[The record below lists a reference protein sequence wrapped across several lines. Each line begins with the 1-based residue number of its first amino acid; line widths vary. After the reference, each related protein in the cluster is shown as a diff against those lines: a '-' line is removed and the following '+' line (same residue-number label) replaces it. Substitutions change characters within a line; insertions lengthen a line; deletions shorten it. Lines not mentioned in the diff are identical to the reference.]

1 VKETGF
7 EPVRVTVF
15 PSITLSGPYAST
27 IPPLLQKTPAV
38 SVDQTV
44 LLGVVT
50 GYVFPVT
57 RMTIKQFLWYAEW
70 YMAYEYY
77 SQG

>member
-1 VKETGF
+1 MRYTYSA
-7 EPVRVTVF
+7 T
-15 PSITLSGPYAST
+15 PS
-27 IPPLLQKTPAV
+27 KTPAV

-57 RMTIKQFLWYAEW
+57 RRPSGRSHGMLDGTLPMNTIHRVVLLMGIEPILTLLSTGF
-70 YMAYEYY
+70 
-77 SQG
+77 